1 MISFCALLVASD
13 PWSRG
18 DLIAIWSL
26 IGGFTAVL
34 IAILTLRRGNKNSSV
49 ASMIPLNAEIRD
61 MWDEYIASFTSLD
74 FTTSLELEAL
84 EREISTKLERLLNVL
99 ELAAAIEVEGTLSGV
114 SRVLMRD
121 YLSRMLDI
129 IISDDYTNA
138 RVSELLQDDS
148 TFIFIRRF
156 LKKSAPLSAV
166 LPPDWYVY
174 PQPSWMQ
181 RTRHFF
187 NIE

>member
-1 MISFCALLVASD
+1 MILPCVMPVASD
-13 PWSRG
+13 TWSRG
-18 DLIAIWSL
+18 DLIAFWSL
-26 IGGFTAVL
+26 IGGLMAVL
-34 IAILTLRRGNKNSSV
+34 VAILTLRRGNKNSSV

-61 MWDEYIASFTSLD
+61 MWDEYAASFTSLD
-74 FTTSLELEAL
+74 FTTSLEFAKL
-84 EREISTKLERLLNVL
+84 EREIATKLERLMNVL

-138 RVSELLQDDS
+138 KVSELLQDDT

-156 LKKSAPLSAV
+156 LRKSVPLSAV
-166 LPPDWYVY
+166 LPPRWYAY
-174 PQPSWMQ
+174 PTVSFMQ
-181 RTRHFF
+181 RARRFF
-187 NIE
+187 RY

>member
-1 MISFCALLVASD
+1 MISLCAMLVASD
-13 PWSRG
+13 TWSRG
-18 DLIAIWSL
+18 DLIAFWSL
-26 IGGFTAVL
+26 IGGLMAVL

-49 ASMIPLNAEIRD
+49 ASMIPLNAEIRG
-61 MWDEYIASFTSLD
+61 MWDEYTASFASLD
-74 FTTSLELEAL
+74 FTTSLEFAKL
-84 EREISTKLERLLNVL
+84 EREIATKLERLMNVL

-121 YLSRMLDI
+121 YLGRMLDI

-138 RVSELLQDDS
+138 KVSELLQDDI

-166 LPPDWYVY
+166 LPPKWYAY
-174 PQPSWMQ
+174 PEVSLTQ
-181 RTRHFF
+181 RARNFF
-187 NIE
+187 RY